1 MKQVFESI
9 KRINT
14 WTPPIPR
21 QHLYAVLLLS
31 AFSIA
36 SITLIPHSDD
46 LLNTKTSGSLSG
58 SSLDNQTDDADA
70 NPAIKESHPGTEFV
84 SISDQELL
92 GNDKQAAD
100 GLDSDDSAQP
110 QWVNYQVKSD
120 DNLSVIFDT
129 LNLPA
134 STLQKLLAVDIQNS
148 LVRLRIDQKLS
159 FLIDE
164 NNVLQQLSI
173 PVNGTQSV
181 LFQRSGD
188 SFTSALTSIQQI
200 ATAEADA
207 DDTYEPTVAA
217 DSDNVKA
224 AQPVSRL
231 IHGKISGAF
240 VTSAKNAGLS
250 SKHILRVVNM
260 FRGRIDFRRDLRNGD
275 QFKVLFDQPYRTD
288 AKILAVSFTIK
299 GNEYRAFRS
308 DDGHFYDESASS
320 MTSGT
325 FLRYPTNAKF
335 RLSSQF
341 SPSRRNPVT
350 GRVQPHNGTDFAVP
364 VGTPVLATGDGVVV
378 KATTNAATGRYVV
391 IRHNGKYSTVYMHM
405 SKLLVKAGQKVSQGQ
420 KIGLSGNT
428 GRSTGPHIHYE
439 FRINNRPVNA
449 MRVDLPVNDSMG
461 KDKKRKFLAKV
472 NEYSKLLN
480 QS

>member
-1 MKQVFESI
+1 M
-9 KRINT
+9 
-14 WTPPIPR
+14 
-21 QHLYAVLLLS
+21 YAVLLLS

-200 ATAEADA
+200 ATAEAD
-207 DDTYEPTVAA
+207 
-217 DSDNVKA
+217 
-224 AQPVSRL
+224 
-231 IHGKISGAF
+231 
-240 VTSAKNAGLS
+240 
-250 SKHILRVVNM
+250 VV
-260 FRGRIDFRRDLRNGD
+260 
-275 QFKVLFDQPYRTD
+275 
-288 AKILAVSFTIK
+288 
-299 GNEYRAFRS
+299 
-308 DDGHFYDESASS
+308 
-320 MTSGT
+320 
-325 FLRYPTNAKF
+325 
-335 RLSSQF
+335 
-341 SPSRRNPVT
+341 
-350 GRVQPHNGTDFAVP
+350 
-364 VGTPVLATGDGVVV
+364 
-378 KATTNAATGRYVV
+378 
-391 IRHNGKYSTVYMHM
+391 
-405 SKLLVKAGQKVSQGQ
+405 
-420 KIGLSGNT
+420 
-428 GRSTGPHIHYE
+428 
-439 FRINNRPVNA
+439 
-449 MRVDLPVNDSMG
+449 
-461 KDKKRKFLAKV
+461 
-472 NEYSKLLN
+472 
-480 QS
+480 